1 MQRSTIVF
9 LCLSLVIGFLL
20 FQVKYA
26 VVEIE
31 ENLSRATAQMQKERE
46 NLHVLKAEWSL
57 LNDPQ
62 RLEKLAEKFL
72 DVKAT
77 KVEQY
82 ASLESWD
89 GQDSLSSP
97 LAPTTHLAS
106 YTGET

>member
-1 MQRSTIVF
+1 MQRSTSVF
-9 LCLSLVIGFLL
+9 LLLSLVTGFLL
-20 FQVKYA
+20 YHVKYI

-31 ENLSRATAQMQKERE
+31 QKLSRATAQIQKERE
-46 NLHVLKAEWSL
+46 TIHVLKAEWTL

-82 ASLESWD
+82 ASLDTWT
-89 GQDSLSSP
+89 GQENMCNP
-97 LAPTTHLAS
+97 LNPTTHLAS
-106 YTGET
+106 YTGDR